1 MNKNEYKDLINQIK
15 NLEEEISVLKGRQNT
30 LWGVCI
36 VLTSLVTAIFMH
48 MFIL

>member
-1 MNKNEYKDLINQIK
+1 MQNEYEKMKYQLK
-15 NLEEEISVLKGRQNT
+15 NLEEEISVLKGRQNI

-36 VLTSLVTAIFMH
+36 VLTSLVIAMFMH